1 MLCTR
6 AFQPGE
12 KQKLYAL
19 LDHPDPQIRRRA
31 KAVLLSA
38 EGHSANQLVP
48 RVNLTAKSIRKW
60 LTRFNSQGVQ
70 ILTKQPKSPGRKPI
84 FTPAQRP
91 QMVQLALTKPQSL
104 GQPFTT
110 WSLDKLVTHLREHEK
125 ICISKS
131 WLSQI
136 LQENGLSPLRFSPLD
151 PVVQMAGKAAWSGE
165 GTSGLFAGTSALAE
179 PGGAILPRLAAGPV
193 EQQRVWRGA

>member
-19 LDHPDPQIRRRA
+19 LDHPDPQIRRRT

-60 LTRFNSQGVQ
+60 LTRFNSQGVEA
-70 ILTKQPKSPGRKPI
+70 LTKQPKSPGRKPT
-84 FTPAQRP
+84 FTPAQRQ
-91 QMVQLALTKPQSL
+91 QMVQLALTQPQSL
-104 GQPFTT
+104 GKPFTT
-110 WSLDKLVTHLREHEK
+110 WSLDKLVTQLREHEQ
-125 ICISKS
+125 IRISKS

-136 LQENGLSPLRFSPLD
+136 LQENGLSPQRAKSWITSPD
-151 PVVQMAGKAAWSGE
+151 PEYQLKKNRLQSSCKPPRPKARSSSSTRSG
-165 GTSGLFAGTSALAE
+165 
-179 PGGAILPRLAAGPV
+179 R
-193 EQQRVWRGA
+193 RR